1 MEWNRLPQGICVH
14 NLSIYEVWYQ
24 KDIVILSY
32 NEFET
37 IQSFRNL
44 VTDFD
49 FPGDIT
55 L

>member
-1 MEWNRLPQGICVH
+1 MGWKRLRQGIWVH
-14 NLSIYEVWYQ
+14 NLSMYDVCYQ
-24 KDIVILSY
+24 KVIFILSY

-37 IQSFRNL
+37 IQSFGNL
-44 VTDFD
+44 MTDFD